1 MSSPVKKGTRRLEV
15 VSKSP
20 SGKGT
25 RKAPRALTVV
35 QATGRLNERLVGLLE
50 ELATIEK
57 SRGEPFKARAYKKA
71 AESVMESQHD
81 ITSVNQMEGKP
92 GVGKK
97 IMAKFRQFEKEGDV
111 DLLRRERD
119 SPVVKLNEVHGI
131 GPKKAQELVK
141 KHGIVTVAQLK
152 QHASDYVS
160 KDGALVPNAE
170 KQAGMKPLLDA
181 KQRTG
186 LKYFDDL
193 MDRIPRREIDTYNGV
208 LHSTLDKLN
217 FPGQKMEIVGS
228 YRRGKQNSGDIDVI
242 VTDANGNKDLL
253 KAFSEALAAEGI
265 IEVFLTKGETKIM
278 AVSRLPGGKARRMDL
293 MFAPP
298 QEYPFAVLYFTGSAA
313 FNIGTRLR
321 ALEMGLSMSE
331 HGFKDAATKEPVL
344 TDLKDEKSIF
354 KTLGIAY
361 KAPDARVNS
370 ESVVRLKSEPPV
382 SPPPSKTPTTSAKK
396 KLVVIPAASA
406 TDETQQAS
414 ESMSDVAFAKEEAT
428 KAVKTIEEGTTVLQQ
443 TLQISP
449 KVSTKKAK
457 KRSVKKTPKLVI
469 EQGAQKS
476 PKSKTLKSRSK
487 ASAMD
492 HIEAFKTQGVKYLE
506 VLNRKELEAMVAL
519 SNEIYRNAAS
529 GEPTV
534 LTDPQYDMLVDIL
547 ERRFPESAVPE
558 CIGAPV
564 ERCKAKLP
572 FPMPSM
578 DKIKPNTGSLAK
590 WEKKMASLA
599 RKRGDKTP
607 PKYVCSAKLD
617 GVSGLYTTEGKT
629 ALYTRGDGVHGQ
641 DISNMIPYL
650 RLPDMPDITVRGEFL
665 FTKAVFAEKYQG
677 KYANARN
684 LVSGVVNA
692 KKSADVE
699 KYGDLD
705 FVAYEVMNPVMKP
718 SEQMD
723 FLVQQ
728 GFNTV
733 LHQTETKLS
742 NELLSAL
749 LQDWRHTYDYEID
762 GVIVTDDNIHP
773 RKAQNPEYSFAFKM
787 VLSDQLAETTVEE
800 VIWTPSEYGYLKP
813 KLLVTPVTIGGATI
827 RYVTA
832 NNARFVV
839 DNKIGVGTVILL
851 ERAGDVIPKVSKVIT
866 PSQEPQMP
874 EVPYIWNDTH
884 VDIMLE
890 KPAENKAV
898 QLRNLAGFFASIGV
912 DGLGPGSANKLFEA
926 GYNTITKVVHASEEQ
941 IQGAIGKANGSKV
954 FKSLHETLPTVPMAK
969 LMSASGILGRGMGSK
984 RIQYALNMYPNLL
997 TMPAD
1002 DVATAVV
1009 KAEGFAKKSAQQLA
1023 DGLPK
1028 FKVFLEGL
1036 DLAPKEGAT
1045 ASAIV
1050 AAAAP
1055 KDGPLKGIKIVFS
1068 GGKHPDLEKEI
1079 IAAGGDIASSVS
1091 KTTAFLVLKDVD
1103 STSGKAKK
1111 ARELNIPI
1119 VTVEGLRDRLK
1130 GQYGLET
1137 LSV

>member
-1 MSSPVKKGTRRLEV
+1 MSSPEKKGTRRLA
-15 VSKSP
+15 VSASNSP
-20 SGKGT
+20 KGRGT
-25 RKAPRALTVV
+25 RKAARALTVV
-35 QATGRLNERLVGLLE
+35 HGAGRLNERLVGLLE

-71 AESVMESQHD
+71 AESVMESQYD
-81 ITSVNQMEGKP
+81 ITSVDQMEGKP
-92 GVGKK
+92 GIGTK

-131 GPKKAQELVK
+131 GPKKAKDLVEK
-141 KHGIVTVAQLK
+141 YGIKDVAQLK
-152 QHASDYVS
+152 QHANDYVA
-160 KDGALVPNAE
+160 KDGTLVPNAE

-181 KQRTG
+181 KPRTG
-186 LKYFDDL
+186 LQYFDDL
-193 MDRIPRREIDTYNGV
+193 MERIPRGEIDNYNKAF
-208 LHSTLDKLN
+208 HAIFDKLS
-217 FPGQKMEIVGS
+217 FPGQKLEIVGS

-242 VTDANGNKDLL
+242 VTDSDGNNELL
-253 KAFSEALAAEGI
+253 KAFSEALAAAGI
-265 IEVFLTKGETKIM
+265 IEVFLTKGATKIM
-278 AVSRLPGGKARRMDL
+278 AVSRLPGEKARRLDL

-313 FNIGTRLR
+313 FNIGMRLR

-331 HGFKDAATKEPVL
+331 HGFKDAKTKEPVL

-354 KTLGIAY
+354 KTLGLVY

-370 ESVVRLKSEPPV
+370 ESVVRLKSEASASTAPTSDAV
-382 SPPPSKTPTTSAKK
+382 AVAAVAATPAPKKKAAPKK
-396 KLVVIPAASA
+396 KLEIVPATAVAAQVASS
-406 TDETQQAS
+406 T
-414 ESMSDVAFAKEEAT
+414 VAK
-428 KAVKTIEEGTTVLQQ
+428 KQ
-443 TLQISP
+443 TRKRAI
-449 KVSTKKAK
+449 KKA
-457 KRSVKKTPKLVI
+457 PNLVV
-469 EQGAQKS
+469 EQGARKS

-487 ASAMD
+487 LSVME
-492 HIEAFKTQGVKYLE
+492 HIQAFKAQGAKYLE
-506 VLNRKELEAMVAL
+506 VLNQNELEAMIAL

-529 GEPTV
+529 GEPTI

-547 ERRFPESAVPE
+547 ERRFPDSAVPE

-572 FPMPSM
+572 YPMPSM

-590 WEKKMASLA
+590 WEKKMAALA
-599 RKRGDKTP
+599 KKRGDTSAP
-607 PKYVCSAKLD
+607 SYVCSAKLD
-617 GVSGLYTTEGKT
+617 GVSGLYTTEGKP
-629 ALYTRGDGVHGQ
+629 ALYTRGDGSEGQ
-641 DISNMIPYL
+641 DVSNMIPHL
-650 RLPDMPDITVRGEFL
+650 RLPAVKDIVVRGEFL
-665 FTKAVFAEKYQG
+665 FSKAVFAEKYQK

-692 KKSADVE
+692 KKSADIG

-705 FVAYEVMNPVMKP
+705 FVAYEVMKPVMKP

-733 LHQTETKLS
+733 LNRTEKTLS
-742 NELLSAL
+742 NELLSEL
-749 LQDWRHTYDYEID
+749 LQDWRHTYAYEID
-762 GVIVTDDNIHP
+762 GVIVTDDNLHK

-827 RYVTA
+827 KYVTA

-874 EVPYIWNDTH
+874 DVPYVWNDTH

-912 DGLGPGSANKLFEA
+912 DGLGPGSAKKLFEA
-926 GYNTITKVVHASEEQ
+926 GYDTITKVVHATEEQ
-941 IQGAIGKANGSKV
+941 MQGAIGKANGSKV
-954 FKSLHETLPTVPMAK
+954 FKSLHETLPITPMAK

-984 RIQYALNMYPNLL
+984 RIQHALDMYPNLL
-997 TMPAD
+997 TMPSG
-1002 DVATAVV
+1002 DVAAAVI

-1023 DGLPK
+1023 DGLPE
-1028 FKVFLEGL
+1028 FKAFLEGL
-1036 DLAPKEGAT
+1036 DISPGE
-1045 ASAIV
+1045 
-1050 AAAAP
+1050 AAAASASASASVTAP
-1055 KDGPLKGIKIVFS
+1055 VAKDGPLKGIKVVFS
-1068 GGKHPDLEKEI
+1068 GGRHPELEKEI
-1079 IAAGGDIASSVS
+1079 VAQGGDISSSVS
-1091 KTTAFLVLKDVD
+1091 KTTTFLVLKDVD

-1111 ARELNIPI
+1111 ARELGVPI
-1119 VTVEGLRDRLK
+1119 VTVEGLRSQLQS
-1130 GQYGLET
+1130 QYGVET
-1137 LSV
+1137 LVV